1 MFDVRFAHRVQR
13 RPVLELYPSFRPDI
27 SLNPAAFD
35 LMPLS
40 RPKTR
45 TASPKPAAS
54 SAPTPALR
62 PIKKLMAANRS
73 EIAVRIF
80 RAATELHL
88 RTVAIFAQEDRLC
101 IHRYKAD
108 EAYQVGAGKGPVAA
122 YLDIESIVGVAKEKN
137 VDAIHPGYGFLS
149 ENAEFARAC
158 ERAGIVFVGP
168 RPELLDMM
176 GDKTAARAVAQ
187 RIGVPVLPGTKDPIS
202 DREEAIRTAKSIGFP
217 LIIKAAFGGGGRG
230 MRVVHKA
237 ADLVNLL
244 DEAQAEAG
252 RAFGNPAVFLEK
264 YIPRAKHIEV
274 QILGDKHG
282 NVIHLH
288 ERDCSVQRR
297 HQKVVEVAPSFGLP
311 ENVVRELC
319 DAAARLAREIRYD
332 NAGTVEFLYDLDHH
346 QWFFIEMNP
355 RIQVEHTVTEVITG
369 LDLVRAQ
376 ILIAQ
381 GHALH
386 SPEVGMP
393 FQTEVP
399 RNGYAIQCRITT
411 EDPENKFIPD
421 YGRILA
427 YRSPGG
433 FGVRLDGGMGY
444 AGAVITPFYDSM
456 LVKSITSGQTYEIAM
471 NRARRVLSEF
481 RIRGVKTNIPFLENV
496 IAHAQFR
503 TGQATTTLIDTTP
516 ELFAFKARRD
526 RATKLLNFL
535 GNVIVNGNPHAKGF
549 RPEKP
554 FAAAPVP
561 SASPSGGAA
570 RVQFGVQSLEF
581 GVSKPKTQNTK
592 LKPASLTPNSKPQ
605 TPNSAGV
612 ARGTRQLLLELGPQ
626 KFAEWTVKQKR
637 LLVTD
642 TTWRDAHQSLMAT
655 RVRSYDMLACADA
668 LAHRVPNLFSLEMW
682 GGATFDT
689 AMRFLSEDPWER
701 LRQLRAKVPNIC
713 FQMLFRGANA
723 VGYTNYP
730 DNVVAGFVRHA
741 AASGMDIFRVF
752 DSLNYLPNL
761 RVAME
766 AVNETHGVC
775 EAAICYT
782 GDIND
787 PAREKFNLTY
797 YVKIARELERMG
809 AHFLAIKDM
818 AGLCRP
824 YAAQKL
830 VKTLKEEVG
839 LPVHF
844 HTHDTSGIAAASV
857 LRAADAGVDVVDL
870 ALAAMSG
877 STSQPNLNSVV
888 AALRNTPRDTGL
900 DLEALNEF
908 SDYWE
913 QVREYY
919 RPFDTAPKSGS
930 AEVYLHE
937 MPGGQYTNLKE
948 QAAAMGVAHRWPEIA
963 RTYAEVNQLFG
974 DIVKVTPSSKVV
986 GDMALFLF
994 SKGIKPADVVN
1005 LEPGTTAFPE
1015 SVIDMMMGGLG
1026 WPEGGWPEQAWKVIL
1041 GPKRFQEAHARY
1053 VAATSAKLGRKVERQ
1068 ANALDLDKMRA
1079 ELAEKLKRPVNDD
1092 DLYSHLMY
1100 PQVFAEFA
1108 KHVAAYSD
1116 VSVLPTP
1123 AFFYGL
1129 KPGEEISVSIEE
1141 GKVLI
1146 IRLISIGQPDK
1157 DGRRAISYELNGIG
1171 RETFI
1176 LDKTVAPKTK
1186 ARLKAD
1192 LNDPTQVA
1200 APIPGLIAQL
1210 QVSVGS
1216 KVAKGDKLLMMEAM
1230 KMQNT
1235 VYAPCDGVVAELHVA
1250 LGDTVEAKDLLIKIR
1265 AAG

>member
-1 MFDVRFAHRVQR
+1 M
-13 RPVLELYPSFRPDI
+13 PSAKTPAPSRQPA
-27 SLNPAAFD
+27 SAPAA
-35 LMPLS
+35 
-40 RPKTR
+40 
-45 TASPKPAAS
+45 
-54 SAPTPALR
+54 PTVR

-80 RAATELHL
+80 RAGTELNL

-108 EAYQVGAGKGPVAA
+108 EAYQVGHGKGPVAA
-122 YLDIESIVGVAKEKN
+122 YLDIESIVGVAKEKGI
-137 VDAIHPGYGFLS
+137 DAIHPGYGFLS
-149 ENAEFARAC
+149 ENAHFARAC
-158 ERAGIVFVGP
+158 EKAGLIFVGP

-176 GDKTAARAVAQ
+176 GDKTAARALAQ
-187 RIGVPVLPGTKDPIS
+187 RINVPTLPGTEEPIT
-202 DREEAIRTAKSIGFP
+202 DRDEALKTAKSIGFP

-237 ADLVNLL
+237 ADLAHLL
-244 DEAQAEAG
+244 DEAQGEAG

-311 ENVVRELC
+311 EKIVRELC
-319 DAAARLAREIRYD
+319 DAAARMAREIRYD
-332 NAGTVEFLYDLDHH
+332 NAGTVEFLYDLDRHE
-346 QWFFIEMNP
+346 WFFIEMNP

-393 FQTEVP
+393 YQTEIP

-444 AGAVITPFYDSM
+444 SGAVITPFYDSL
-456 LVKSITSGQTYEIAM
+456 LVKSITSAQTYEIAM

-481 RIRGVKTNIPFLENV
+481 RIRGVKTNIPFLENL
-496 IAHAQFR
+496 IAHPQFR
-503 TGQATTTLIDTTP
+503 AGQATTTLIDTTP
-516 ELFAFKARRD
+516 ELFAFKPRRD

-535 GNVIVNGNPHAKGF
+535 GNVIVNGNPHAKGY

-554 FAAAPVP
+554 FTPAPLL
-561 SASPSGGAA
+561 AYDH
-570 RVQFGVQSLEF
+570 RVA
-581 GVSKPKTQNTK
+581 
-592 LKPASLTPNSKPQ
+592 PAPGS
-605 TPNSAGV
+605 
-612 ARGTRQLLLELGPQ
+612 RQLLLQLGA
-626 KFAEWTVKQKR
+626 KGFADWTLKQKR
-637 LLVTD
+637 LLITD

-655 RVRSYDMLACADA
+655 RVRSYDMLAAADA
-668 LAHRVPNLFSLEMW
+668 LAHRTPQLFSLEMW

-689 AMRFLSEDPWER
+689 AMRFLNEDPWER
-701 LRQLRAKVPNIC
+701 LRQLRARVPNIC

-730 DNVVAGFVRHA
+730 DNVVAGFVKHA
-741 AASGMDIFRVF
+741 AANGMDIFRVF

-766 AVNETHGVC
+766 SVNATHGIC
-775 EAAICYT
+775 EAALCYT
-782 GDIND
+782 GDILD
-787 PAREKFNLTY
+787 EKRDKFSLKY
-797 YVKIARELERMG
+797 YVRLAKELEKMG

-830 VKTLKEEVG
+830 VKALKEEVG
-839 LPVHF
+839 LPIHF
-844 HTHDTSGIAAASV
+844 HTHDTSGIASASV

-870 ALAAMSG
+870 ALASMSG
-877 STSQPNLNSVV
+877 STSQPNLNSIV
-888 AALRNTPRDTGL
+888 AALQHTPRATQL
-900 DLEALNEF
+900 DLPALNDF
-908 SDYWE
+908 ADYWE
-913 QVREYY
+913 AVRAYY
-919 RPFDTAPKSGS
+919 APFDTAPKSGS

-948 QAAAMGVAHRWPEIA
+948 QAASMGVAHRWPEIA
-963 RTYAEVNQLFG
+963 HGYADVNQLFG

-994 SKGIKPADVVN
+994 SRGIKAADVVN
-1005 LEPGTTAFPE
+1005 LEPGSIPFPE
-1015 SVIDMMMGGLG
+1015 SVIDMMGGGLG
-1026 WPEGGWPEQAWKVIL
+1026 WPEGGWPEQVSLVVL
-1041 GPKRFQEAHARY
+1041 GEKRHKEARAKY
-1053 VAATSAKLGRKVERQ
+1053 LADTKKKNSASAA
-1068 ANALDLDKMRA
+1068 ALDLTKTRGD
-1079 ELAEKLKRPVNDD
+1079 LAEKLKRTVTDD

-1100 PQVFAEFA
+1100 PGVFADFA
-1108 KHVAAYSD
+1108 KHLHTYSD
-1116 VSVLPTP
+1116 VSVLPTS

-1129 KPGEEISVSIEE
+1129 KPGEEISVNIEE

-1146 IRLISIGQPDK
+1146 IRLISVSPADK
-1157 DGRRAISYELNGIG
+1157 DGRRTISYELNGTA

-1176 LDKTVAPKTK
+1176 IDKTITPKTK
-1186 ARLKAD
+1186 ARPKAD
-1192 LNDPTQVA
+1192 LADVTHVA
-1200 APIPGLIAQL
+1200 APIPGLIATL
-1210 QVSVGS
+1210 SVSVGS

-1235 VYAPCDGVVAELHVA
+1235 VYAPCDGVVAELHIA
-1250 LGDTVEAKDLLIKIR
+1250 LGDTVESKDLLIKIR